1 MTPSLEGWPTK
12 AKEAPSPHEVRLA
25 LLDTNPIFLMPW
37 GYQMNFFVGAQ
48 TCDQFMILSVFGPGP
63 SKNDFQYRAL
73 QTLANNVYFN
83 NKLE

>member
-1 MTPSLEGWPTK
+1 
-12 AKEAPSPHEVRLA
+12 
-25 LLDTNPIFLMPW
+25 
-37 GYQMNFFVGAQ
+37 MNFFVGAQ

-83 NKLE
+83 NKLEWVNSSGKAINFELY